1 MLPGTK
7 VSLRST
13 GLSLQDNLENHQNE
27 EKQMTTMNYSL
38 IGASSACQIDW
49 SLVCWTKVEEQVRR
63 LQVRIAKAVRE
74 GRHGKAKA
82 LQWIL
87 SHSFSAK
94 LLAVRRVTQNK
105 GSKTAGV
112 DRVVWTTP
120 KQKMQATE
128 DIKGRGYQPLPL
140 RRIYIPKKN
149 GKLRPLSI
157 PTMADRV
164 QQALHLLTL
173 EPISETLADKN
184 AYGFRPKRSCA
195 DAIQQCFIVL
205 SRNDSAQ
212 WVLEGDIKSCFD
224 KISHSW
230 ILDNISMDKTIL
242 EKWLK
247 AGYIEKAV
255 FNPTDEGTP
264 QGGIIS
270 PTLLVLTLT
279 GLEQAVKAAAGP
291 NNKVNII
298 VYADDFIITGA
309 SREIL
314 ETKVKPAVI
323 SFLKQRGLTL
333 SEEKTHLTHIND
345 GFNFLGF
352 NVRKY
357 DGKLLIKPAKENVKI
372 FLDKLRDIIKNS
384 GRATTEELIRQLNPK
399 IRGWSNY
406 YRHVVSKQTYSKVD
420 SCIFHMLWHWVKRRH
435 PNKSGH
441 WCKDKY
447 FRHSSLRKW
456 IFFAETRNEE
466 GFPTNLDLFKATE
479 VKIQRHIKIRGDA
492 NPYDPVYEDYF
503 DNRSRLKR
511 CRRICALRDGRD
523 LPMF

>member
-1 MLPGTK
+1 M
-7 VSLRST
+7 S
-13 GLSLQDNLENHQNE
+13 GL
-27 EKQMTTMNYSL
+27 
-38 IGASSACQIDW
+38 I
-49 SLVCWTKVEEQVRR
+49 
-63 LQVRIAKAVRE
+63 
-74 GRHGKAKA
+74 
-82 LQWIL
+82 
-87 SHSFSAK
+87 F
-94 LLAVRRVTQNK
+94 
-105 GSKTAGV
+105 
-112 DRVVWTTP
+112 
-120 KQKMQATE
+120 
-128 DIKGRGYQPLPL
+128 
-140 RRIYIPKKN
+140 
-149 GKLRPLSI
+149 
-157 PTMADRV
+157 
-164 QQALHLLTL
+164 
-173 EPISETLADKN
+173 
-184 AYGFRPKRSCA
+184 
-195 DAIQQCFIVL
+195 
-205 SRNDSAQ
+205 
-212 WVLEGDIKSCFD
+212 
-224 KISHSW
+224 
-230 ILDNISMDKTIL
+230 
-242 EKWLK
+242 
-247 AGYIEKAV
+247 
-255 FNPTDEGTP
+255 
-264 QGGIIS
+264 
-270 PTLLVLTLT
+270 
-279 GLEQAVKAAAGP
+279 GP

>member
-1 MLPGTK
+1 
-7 VSLRST
+7 
-13 GLSLQDNLENHQNE
+13 
-27 EKQMTTMNYSL
+27 MTTMNYSL
-38 IGASSACQIDW
+38 NGASSACQIDW
-49 SLVCWTKVEEQVRR
+49 SLVCWTKVEKQVRR

-74 GRHGKAKA
+74 GKHGKAKA
-82 LQWIL
+82 LQWLL

-140 RRIYIPKKN
+140 RRLYIPKKN

-164 QQALHLLTL
+164 QHALHLLTL

-372 FLDKLRDIIKNS
+372 FVI
-384 GRATTEELIRQLNPK
+384 
-399 IRGWSNY
+399 
-406 YRHVVSKQTYSKVD
+406 
-420 SCIFHMLWHWVKRRH
+420 
-435 PNKSGH
+435 
-441 WCKDKY
+441 
-447 FRHSSLRKW
+447 
-456 IFFAETRNEE
+456 
-466 GFPTNLDLFKATE
+466 
-479 VKIQRHIKIRGDA
+479 IQR
-492 NPYDPVYEDYF
+492 YF
-503 DNRSRLKR
+503 MKKKLDTRFRSFLLLTFVN
-511 CRRICALRDGRD
+511 I
-523 LPMF
+523 

>member
-1 MLPGTK
+1 
-7 VSLRST
+7 
-13 GLSLQDNLENHQNE
+13 
-27 EKQMTTMNYSL
+27 MTTMNDSL

-49 SLVCWTKVEEQVRR
+49 NFICWTKVEEQVRR

-82 LQWIL
+82 LQWLL

-94 LLAVRRVTQNK
+94 LMAVRRVTQNK

-112 DRVVWTTP
+112 DKVVWTTP
-120 KQKMQATE
+120 KQKMQAAE
-128 DIKGRGYQPLPL
+128 NIKRRGYQPLPL
-140 RRIYIPKKN
+140 RRLYIPKKN

-195 DAIQQCFIVL
+195 DAIEQCFIVL
-205 SRNDSAQ
+205 SRNCSAQ

-230 ILDNISMDKTIL
+230 LLDNIPMDKIIL

-279 GLEQAVKAAAGP
+279 GLEQAVKAAVDPGD
-291 NNKVNII
+291 KVNII

-314 ETKVKPAVI
+314 ESKVKPAVI

-372 FLDKLRDIIKNS
+372 FLDKLRNIIKNS
-384 GRATTEELIRQLNPK
+384 GCATTEEIIRQLNPK

-406 YRHVVSKQTYSKVD
+406 YRHVVSKETFSWVD
-420 SCIFHMLWHWVKRRH
+420 RCIFRMLWQWAKRRH
-435 PNKSGH
+435 PKKDAH
-441 WCKDKY
+441 WRKHKY
-447 FRHSSLRKW
+447 YRQSALQNW
-456 IFFAETRNEE
+456 IFFAKTRDKE
-466 GFPTNLDLFKATE
+466 GFTINLDLTKAVK
-479 VKIQRHIKIRGDA
+479 VKIRRHLKIKGA
-492 NPYDPVYEDYF
+492 AHPYDTEYDDYF
-503 DNRSRLKR
+503 DNRLRLKKGP
-511 CRRICALRDGRD
+511 RIPGTRDDRG
-523 LPMF
+523 LSTF